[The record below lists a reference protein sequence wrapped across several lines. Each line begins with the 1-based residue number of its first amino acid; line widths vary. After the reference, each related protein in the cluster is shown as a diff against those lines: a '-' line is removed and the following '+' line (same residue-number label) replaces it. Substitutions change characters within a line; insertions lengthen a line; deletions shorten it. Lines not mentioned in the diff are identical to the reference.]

1 MLLTKKNLRQFV
13 ERWSSHPNSPF
24 LYDGSRRTT
33 ISLIS
38 PTGPPPISWS
48 QIPSRASL
56 SGMSPSAPSSLA
68 SPWQSPAQVLET
80 CDASQS
86 AVFNHY
92 SIDGPQPEPEGKSQ
106 RITSCSNH
114 IQLVYVPS
122 KSNNI
127 FFFSRSFQLIKLEYE
142 FKKKY
147 NSY

>member
-1 MLLTKKNLRQFV
+1 MLLTKSNLRQFV

-68 SPWQSPAQVLET
+68 SPWQSPAEVVET
-80 CDASQS
+80 CDASQLT
-86 AVFNHY
+86 VLNHY
-92 SIDGPQPEPEGKSQ
+92 STDGIKPNSDGK
-106 RITSCSNH
+106 
-114 IQLVYVPS
+114 
-122 KSNNI
+122 
-127 FFFSRSFQLIKLEYE
+127 
-142 FKKKY
+142 
-147 NSY
+147 